1 MTESQYQSL
10 VDAIAKNEIP
20 NNDLWESLSNEQQE
34 LALTKAGFSGAISD
48 DLENGTVYIAKNK
61 NDLVPVFQ
69 DDLVNKMQG
78 LGLDDSVE
86 WTVLYKNGS
95 KKHLNALEND
105 FDDSHITASMYKQAY
120 TNAKGALK
128 LSQVAAI
135 IHTDGYGQPWY
146 YVAKGGEKQMSDY
159 GFEFWKHGK
168 REK

>member
-1 MTESQYQSL
+1 MMAM
-10 VDAIAKNEIP
+10 VNAIAKNEIP
-20 NNDLWESLSNEQQE
+20 NNDLWESLSDEQQE
-34 LALTKAGFSGAISD
+34 LALMEAGFSGAISD

-105 FDDSHITASMYKQAY
+105 FDDTHITTSMYKQAY
-120 TNAKGALK
+120 ANAKNALK
-128 LSQVAAI
+128 LRQVAAI
-135 IHTDGYGQPWY
+135 IRTDGYGQPWY
-146 YVAKGGEKQMSDY
+146 YVAKGGEKQMRDY
-159 GFEFWKHGK
+159 GFEFWKHGE